1 MSITTSLAKP
11 LAKAILQCP
20 YCDHVSP
27 VGSKFCVECGAAL
40 HLIPCP
46 HCGTVNDI
54 TAATACYR
62 CHGEL
67 RKNDP
72 ATLPLAI
79 AGTVVAT
86 GSPSEKASA
95 YISVQPTRQKPHVL
109 VVAVV
114 LLAFAAASYYVY
126 RQRSTLDAREPQS
139 ATTEVKGSA
148 PPGDISPATTAT
160 TATVGAGTITKL
172 PDSAL
177 PNAVARPATA
187 DIPIAAPVDAKAAKP
202 DREALGKV
210 TTAAR
215 RSGGKSAPGREAID
229 SGAPVASNPSDFARA
244 RTDASKGIE
253 MRTPIIGPC
262 TEAVAALGLCA
273 PETIPRRQ

>member
-54 TAATACYR
+54 TAATECYR

-72 ATLPLAI
+72 ATQPLAI

-95 YISVQPTRQKPHVL
+95 YISVQPARQKPHVL

-114 LLAFAAASYYVY
+114 LLAFAAASYYAY

-148 PPGDISPATTAT
+148 PTGDISSATTAN
-160 TATVGAGTITKL
+160 VGAGTINKL

-177 PNAVARPATA
+177 PNAIAKPAMA

-202 DREALGKV
+202 EREALGEV

-215 RSGGKSAPGREAID
+215 RSGGKSAPGRELIE
-229 SGAPVASNPSDFARA
+229 STTPVASNPSDFARA

-253 MRTPIIGPC
+253 TRTPNIGPC
-262 TEAVAALGLCA
+262 TEAVAALGLCT
-273 PETIPRRQ
+273 PETTPRRQ

>member
-54 TAATACYR
+54 TAATECYR

-72 ATLPLAI
+72 ATQPLTI
-79 AGTVVAT
+79 AGTAVAT
-86 GSPSEKASA
+86 GSPSEKASS

-109 VVAVV
+109 VVTVV
-114 LLAFAAASYYVY
+114 LLAFAAASYYAY

-148 PPGDISPATTAT
+148 PTGDIGSATTAN
-160 TATVGAGTITKL
+160 VGAGTITKL
-172 PDSAL
+172 PDSTL
-177 PNAVARPATA
+177 PNAVVKPAMA

-202 DREALGKV
+202 EREAHGEV
-210 TTAAR
+210 STAAR
-215 RSGGKSAPGREAID
+215 RSGGKSAPGRELIESAT
-229 SGAPVASNPSDFARA
+229 PVASNPSDFARA

-253 MRTPIIGPC
+253 PRTPNIGPC
-262 TEAVAALGLCA
+262 TEAVAALGLCT
-273 PETIPRRQ
+273 PETTPTRQ

>member
-72 ATLPLAI
+72 AVQPLAI
-79 AGTVVAT
+79 ASTAVAT
-86 GSPSEKASA
+86 GSPLAEASA
-95 YISVQPTRQKPHVL
+95 YVSVQPTRQKPHVL

-114 LLAFAAASYYVY
+114 LLAFAAASYYAY
-126 RQRSTLDAREPQS
+126 RQRSTLDAREPQV
-139 ATTEVKGSA
+139 ATTDVKGPA
-148 PPGDISPATTAT
+148 PPGDISSATTAN
-160 TATVGAGTITKL
+160 VGVGTITKV
-172 PDSAL
+172 PSDAL
-177 PNAVARPATA
+177 QNPVAKPVMTNTLIAT
-187 DIPIAAPVDAKAAKP
+187 PVDTIAAKP
-202 DREALGKV
+202 EREPPGEV
-210 TTAAR
+210 ITAAR
-215 RSGGKSAPGREAID
+215 ASGGKSSFAREAIE
-229 SGAPVASNPSDFARA
+229 SPAPTASNPSDFARA
-244 RTDASKGIE
+244 RTDASKGLE
-253 MRTPIIGPC
+253 KQTPNIGPC
-262 TEAVAALGLCA
+262 TEAVAALGLCT
-273 PETIPRRQ
+273 PETTPRRQ